1 MSKPKIGVILGSTRE
16 GRFGEKPANWIVE
29 LGKHR
34 PELEFEIVDLRDF
47 PLPFFGEQGS
57 PVHVGPADEAS
68 AWRKKLATL
77 DGFVVIAA
85 EYNHAPTAV
94 LKNALD
100 HARAEWERKPIA
112 YIGYG
117 GVGAARAIEHLRM
130 VAIEQQMAP
139 IKSAVHILWP
149 DYMAAAN
156 GAPLSG
162 MSHLNDAG
170 NAMLADLSWWTV
182 ALKNARDAGQLVVK
196 AAA

>member
-16 GRFGEKPANWIVE
+16 GRFGEKPANWVLE
-29 LGKHR
+29 LGKQR
-34 PELEFEIVDLRDF
+34 PELEFELVDLRDF

-68 AWRKKLATL
+68 AWRKKLAGL

-100 HARAEWERKPIA
+100 HARAEWVRKPIA
-112 YIGYG
+112 YVGYG

-130 VAIEQQMAP
+130 VSIEQQMAP
-139 IKSAVHILWP
+139 VKSAVHILWP
-149 DYMAAAN
+149 DYMAAMN
-156 GAPLSG
+156 GASLSS
-162 MSHLNDAG
+162 MDHLNQAG
-170 NAMLADLSWWTV
+170 TAMLADISWWAI
-182 ALKNARDAGQLVVK
+182 ALKTARDAEQSLAK